1 MREGDVREYRVQDL
15 ARQAGI
21 TVELLRSY
29 QSKGLLPP
37 PRHEGRV
44 AWYGTRHLERLR
56 LIKDLEDRGY
66 SLRMIERAVEQGAEQ
81 PDEAAAVAEMPEERL
96 TLAELAERTRV
107 PPAMLRSLQASGVL
121 RPRRSGPKWWY
132 TEADV
137 SAVRMLLSLVGGG
150 LPMEEF
156 MRVASPQLDTAQ
168 AVADGA
174 VELFMKYARAPLL
187 EAGLPQREE
196 AERMVAALR
205 LMMHAATALMTYNF
219 QRMVLATAQRVLEK
233 EGSQSERAALKRE
246 LERRRVELA
255 IPA

>member
-1 MREGDVREYRVQDL
+1 MKEYRVQEL
-15 ARQAGI
+15 AERAGV

-44 AWYGTRHLERLR
+44 AWYGPRHLERLR
-56 LIKDLEDRGY
+56 LIRDLKDRGY
-66 SLRMIERAVEQGAEQ
+66 SLRMIERAVERGAMQSE
-81 PDEAAAVAEMPEERL
+81 DSTVAAVEVPEERL
-96 TLAELAERTRV
+96 TLDQLAERTRV
-107 PPAMLRSLQASGVL
+107 PPSMLRSLEGSGVL
-121 RPRRSGPKWWY
+121 RPRRSGRERWD

-137 SAVRMLLSLVGGG
+137 RPVRLLLSLLGGG

-156 MRVASPQLDTAQ
+156 MRVAAAQIETAE
-168 AVADGA
+168 AVAEGA
-174 VELFMKYARAPLL
+174 VDLFMRFARAPLL

-205 LMMHAATALMTYNF
+205 LMMHSATALMTYNF

>member
-1 MREGDVREYRVQDL
+1 VKEYRVQEL

-37 PRHEGRV
+37 PRHEGRN
-44 AWYGTRHLERLR
+44 AWYGARHLERLR
-56 LIKDLEDRGY
+56 LIKDLKDRGY
-66 SLRMIERAVEQGAEQ
+66 SLRMIERAIERGAEQ

-107 PPAMLRSLQASGVL
+107 PPAMLRSLEASGVL
-121 RPRRSGPKWWY
+121 RPRRSGAKWWY

-137 SAVRMLLSLVGGG
+137 RAVRMLLSLLGGG

-156 MRVASPQLDTAQ
+156 MRVASVQIDTAQ

-174 VELFMKYARAPLL
+174 VDLFMRFARAPLL
-187 EAGLPQREE
+187 KAGLSQREE

-219 QRMVLATAQRVLEK
+219 QRMVLATAQQVLEQ
-233 EGSQSERAALKRE
+233 EGSASERAALKRE

>member
-1 MREGDVREYRVQDL
+1 VKEYRVEDL

-56 LIKDLEDRGY
+56 LVKDLKHRGY
-66 SLRMIERAVEQGAEQ
+66 SLRMIERAVERGAEQ
-81 PDEAAAVAEMPEERL
+81 PDEAAAVAELPEERL

-107 PPAMLRSLQASGVL
+107 PPAMLRSLEASGVL

-137 SAVRMLLSLVGGG
+137 RAVRMLLSLLGGG

-156 MRVASPQLDTAQ
+156 MRVAAVQLDTAQ

-174 VELFMKYARAPLL
+174 VDLFMRSARAPLL
-187 EAGLPQREE
+187 QARLAQREE

-219 QRMVLATAQRVLEK
+219 QRMVLATAQQVLEK
-233 EGSQSERAALKRE
+233 EGSASERAALKRE

>member
-1 MREGDVREYRVQDL
+1 MKAYRVQEVADL
-15 ARQAGI
+15 AGI

-29 QSKGLLPP
+29 QSKGLLPA

-44 AWYGTRHLERLR
+44 AWYGERHLERLR
-56 LIKDLEDRGY
+56 LIRDLKERGY
-66 SLRMIERAVEQGAEQ
+66 SLRAIERAVERGAEQ
-81 PDEAAAVAEMPEERL
+81 PEEAAAVAELPEERL

-107 PPAMLRSLQASGVL
+107 PPAMLRSLEASGVL
-121 RPRRSGPKWWY
+121 RPRRSGRKWWY

-156 MRVASPQLDTAQ
+156 MRVASVQLDTAQ
-168 AVADGA
+168 GVADGA

-219 QRMVLATAQRVLEK
+219 QRMVLAAAQRVVE
-233 EGSQSERAALKRE
+233 EQGSQTERAALKRE

>member
-1 MREGDVREYRVQDL
+1 MHEL
-15 ARQAGI
+15 ARQTGI

-44 AWYGTRHLERLR
+44 AWYGAHHIERLR
-56 LIKDLEDRGY
+56 LIRDLKDRGY
-66 SLRMIERAVEQGAEQ
+66 SLRMIQQAVERGAEQ
-81 PDEAAAVAEMPEERL
+81 PDEAAAVAEVPEERL

-107 PPAMLRSLQASGVL
+107 PPAMLRSLEASGVL

-137 SAVRMLLSLVGGG
+137 RAVRMLLSLLGGG

-156 MRVASPQLDTAQ
+156 MRVASVQLETAQ

-174 VELFMKYARAPLL
+174 VQLFMRYARKPLL
-187 EAGLPQREE
+187 NAGLSQREE

-219 QRMVLATAQRVLEK
+219 QRMVLAAAQRVVEK
-233 EGSQSERAALKRE
+233 EGSASERAALKRE
-246 LERRRVELA
+246 LERRRVELS

>member
-1 MREGDVREYRVQDL
+1 MKEYRVQEL
-15 ARQAGI
+15 AERAGI

-29 QSKGLLPP
+29 QSKGLLPA

-44 AWYGTRHLERLR
+44 AWYGERHLERLR
-56 LIKDLEDRGY
+56 LIRDLKERGD
-66 SLRMIERAVEQGAEQ
+66 SLRAIERAVERGAEQ
-81 PDEAAAVAEMPEERL
+81 PEEAAAVAELPEERL

-107 PPAMLRSLQASGVL
+107 PPAMLRSLEASGVL
-121 RPRRSGPKWWY
+121 RPRRSGRKWWY

-156 MRVASPQLDTAQ
+156 MRVASVQLDTAQ

-187 EAGLPQREE
+187 EAGLSQREE

-219 QRMVLATAQRVLEK
+219 QRMVLAAAQRVVEE

>member
-1 MREGDVREYRVQDL
+1 MKEYRVHELADL
-15 ARQAGI
+15 AGI

-29 QSKGLLPP
+29 QSKGLLPA

-44 AWYGTRHLERLR
+44 AWYGERHLERLR
-56 LIKDLEDRGY
+56 LIRDLKDRGY
-66 SLRMIERAVEQGAEQ
+66 SLRAIERAVERGAEQ
-81 PDEAAAVAEMPEERL
+81 PEEAAAVAELPEERL

-121 RPRRSGPKWWY
+121 RPRRSGRKWWY

-137 SAVRMLLSLVGGG
+137 SAVRMLLSLLGGG

-156 MRVASPQLDTAQ
+156 MRVASVQLDTAQ
-168 AVADGA
+168 AVAEGA
-174 VELFMKYARAPLL
+174 VDLFMKYAREPLL

-219 QRMVLATAQRVLEK
+219 QRMVLAAAQRVVEE

>member
-1 MREGDVREYRVQDL
+1 MKAYRVQEVADL
-15 ARQAGI
+15 AGI

-29 QSKGLLPP
+29 QSKGLLPA

-44 AWYGTRHLERLR
+44 AWYGERHLERLR
-56 LIKDLEDRGY
+56 LIRDLKERGY
-66 SLRMIERAVEQGAEQ
+66 SLRAIERAVERGAEQ
-81 PDEAAAVAEMPEERL
+81 PEEAAAVAELPEERL

-107 PPAMLRSLQASGVL
+107 PPAMLRSLEASGVL
-121 RPRRSGPKWWY
+121 RPRRSGRKWWY

-156 MRVASPQLDTAQ
+156 MRVASVQLDTAQ
-168 AVADGA
+168 GVADGA

-219 QRMVLATAQRVLEK
+219 QRMVLASAQRVVEE